1 MFEFCKI
8 VCVIVIFCFFR
19 SFLSLF
25 SLVYSN
31 DMDSHSSDQTHSD
44 AQLKNSQNLEEIQ
57 DHPLLKALCSVAQQ
71 RGARQQYAWFVAALT
86 PKEALNLERRLE
98 VARLLQSG
106 ASYTDIQKLLH
117 VSAATV
123 AQVSQ
128 QLQDSSEF
136 ADLIKF
142 VGREQ
147 NRWRRFFSRS

>member
-1 MFEFCKI
+1 
-8 VCVIVIFCFFR
+8 
-19 SFLSLF
+19 
-25 SLVYSN
+25 
-31 DMDSHSSDQTHSD
+31 MDSHSSDQTQSD
-44 AQLKNSQNLEEIQ
+44 AQLKSAQSSGESQ

-98 VARLLQSG
+98 VARLLQAG

-128 QLQDSSEF
+128 QLQESSEF

-147 NRWRRFFSRS
+147 NRWRRFLSRS

>member
-1 MFEFCKI
+1 MFEFCKNF
-8 VCVIVIFCFFR
+8 CVIVIFCFFL
-19 SFLSLF
+19 SFLSVF
-25 SLVYSN
+25 RLVYSS
-31 DMDSHSSDQTHSD
+31 DMDSHSLDQTHSSD
-44 AQLKNSQNLEEIQ
+44 ILKETQNVQKVQ

-106 ASYTDIQKLLH
+106 ASYTDIQKELH

-128 QLQDSSEF
+128 QLQESSDF
-136 ADLIKF
+136 AELMKF
-142 VGREQ
+142 IGREQ